1 MVKPGVRED
10 IVASAV
16 RFLSDPK
23 VQESPLAKR
32 VAFLETKGLSADEIE
47 EAMSRTNGGI
57 AVAAPTVSQGVA
69 PGLAQYAPQQYPAY
83 APPPPPPRAPYTWK
97 DYTLGAVGAVGAGYG
112 VYSLVKKY
120 LLPALS
126 FPTASSLDASTQQ
139 ISAQLT
145 STTAVLDA
153 VRAETGDVMKA
164 LDAQAANVND
174 ALKGMVDTL
183 ALLRE
188 NDEQR
193 DDEILSLRRDID
205 GIKTLIPQMLD
216 KSKEAQTAVISDLQ
230 AEIKSLKSLL
240 LNRRIPMSATPSSAS
255 LPSSGEPAATS
266 TPPATGT
273 YPALP
278 SSGSPTPATS
288 GFSNSRTGSMANI
301 PTKPAIP
308 AWQLAAQQ
316 QQQLLQQTAS
326 EPSQEETVTAATG
339 DAVVPESGAGDA

>member
-32 VAFLETKGLSADEIE
+32 VAFLESKGLSADEIE
-47 EAMSRTNGGI
+47 EAMSRTNGGT
-57 AVAAPTVSQGVA
+57 AVAASAVSQVA
-69 PGLAQYAPQQYPAY
+69 TPVQYAPQQYPAY
-83 APPPPPPRAPYTWK
+83 APPPPPAAYTWK

-126 FPTASSLDASTQQ
+126 LPTASSLDASTQQ

-193 DDEILSLRRDID
+193 DDEMLSLRRDID

-240 LNRRIPMSATPSSAS
+240 LNRRIPISAAPSAAS
-255 LPSSGEPAATS
+255 LPPSGETSATS
-266 TPPATGT
+266 TPPTASGA

-278 SSGSPTPATS
+278 TSGSSTPAA
-288 GFSNSRTGSMANI
+288 GGASNSRTGSIANI

-308 AWQLAAQQ
+308 AWQLASQQ
-316 QQQLLQQTAS
+316 QQQQQQKAAS
-326 EPSQEETVTAATG
+326 ELGQENAAATPG
-339 DAVVPESGAGDA
+339 DDAVAESGASDA